1 MNKDILIKTVERLM
15 ERPKGI
21 LAIDE
26 SISTCNK
33 RFEKL
38 GVETTEEK
46 RRQYR
51 EMLVTAPDIE
61 KYISGY
67 IFFDETLRQKTV
79 DGVSFISIMKDKGI
93 EVGIKVDQGTVD
105 LDPALGEKVTT
116 GLDGLT
122 SRLEEYKQMGA
133 SFAKWRAIYKISATT
148 PSDLCIK
155 VNAEALVEYALK
167 CQEQDIVPIIEPEIL
182 IEGEHSIET
191 CYDITAKNFQFLFT
205 SLNSAGVFL
214 PGIILKTS
222 MVIAGESALT
232 PSTPAEVAQ
241 MTLKC
246 LIENVPKEVGGIVF
260 LSGGQTDEMAVSNLD
275 HIGKSGPQIWP
286 ITFSYGR
293 AIQNKALMSW
303 SKNPTDFTSAQA
315 LLLESAK
322 ANSFARIGQ
331 YK

>member
-15 ERPKGI
+15 ESPKGI

-26 SISTCNK
+26 SVPTCNK

-51 EMLVTAPDIE
+51 EMLVTTPDIE

-105 LDPALGEKVTT
+105 LDPTSGEKVTT

-133 SFAKWRAIYKISATT
+133 TFAKWRAIYKVSDTT

-155 VNAEALVEYALK
+155 SNAEAFVNYALA
-167 CQEQDIVPIIEPEIL
+167 CQEKDIVPIIEPEIL
-182 IEGEHSIET
+182 IEGDHSIET
-191 CYDITAKNFQFLFT
+191 CYEITAKNFQFLFT

-222 MVIAGESALT
+222 MVIAGQSAIN
-232 PSTPAEVAQ
+232 PSSSDEVAE

-246 LIENVPKEVGGIVF
+246 LEENVSKEVGGIVF
-260 LSGGQTDEMAVSNLD
+260 LSGGQGDEEATLNLNA
-275 HIGKSGPQIWP
+275 IAKLGQASWP

-293 AIQNKALMSW
+293 AIQNKALNYW
-303 SKNPTDFTSAQA
+303 SKNPIDLFQAQI
-315 LLLESAK
+315 LLLESARI
-322 ANSFARIGQ
+322 NSFARIGQ